1 MYYVFF
7 IKVLSKARYLVMKK
21 NNESFNF
28 KCVGCSNILVAEV
41 VPAVDNI
48 IPSLANIAINP
59 AVDKIVPAVAN
70 VFINPYAPAG
80 RTRLAL
86 GPVFSSYFSIYFHVL

>member
-7 IKVLSKARYLVMKK
+7 IKVLSKARYVLMKK

-28 KCVGCSNILVAEV
+28 KCVGCSNILVADV

-48 IPSLANIAINP
+48 IPAAANIVIHP
-59 AVDKIVPAVAN
+59 AVEEIVEIEIEIVPAVAN
-70 VFINPYAPAG
+70 IFINPCPPPS

-86 GPVFSSYFSIYFHVL
+86 GPVL

>member
-7 IKVLSKARYLVMKK
+7 IKVLSKARYVLMKK

-28 KCVGCSNILVAEV
+28 KCVGCSNILVADV
-41 VPAVDNI
+41 VPAADNI
-48 IPSLANIAINP
+48 IPAAANIAIHP
-59 AVDKIVPAVAN
+59 AVEKIVPAVAN
-70 VFINPYAPAG
+70 IVINPSAPAG

-86 GPVFSSYFSIYFHVL
+86 GPVL

>member
-7 IKVLSKARYLVMKK
+7 IKVLSKARYVLIKK
-21 NNESFNF
+21 NNKSVNF
-28 KCVGCSNILVAEV
+28 KCVGCSNILVADV

-48 IPSLANIAINP
+48 IPAAANIAIHP
-59 AVDKIVPAVAN
+59 AVEKIVPAVAN
-70 VFINPYAPAG
+70 IVINPSAPAG

-86 GPVFSSYFSIYFHVL
+86 GPVFSSYI

>member
-7 IKVLSKARYLVMKK
+7 IKVLSKARYVLMKK
-21 NNESFNF
+21 NKESFNF
-28 KCVGCSNILVAEV
+28 KCVGCSNILVADV

-48 IPSLANIAINP
+48 IPAAANIVIYP
-59 AVDKIVPAVAN
+59 AVEKIVTAVAN
-70 VFINPYAPAG
+70 IVINPSAPAG

-86 GPVFSSYFSIYFHVL
+86 GPVL